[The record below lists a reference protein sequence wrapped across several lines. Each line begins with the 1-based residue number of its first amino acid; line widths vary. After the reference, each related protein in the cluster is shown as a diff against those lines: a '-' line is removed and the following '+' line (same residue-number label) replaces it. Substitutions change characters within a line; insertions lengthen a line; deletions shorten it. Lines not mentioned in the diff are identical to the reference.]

1 MNVRNIIFT
10 ILIALGLFL
19 ALSVKIM
26 TVELDKNDK
35 SANLILVLLIFITI
49 LSITGVA
56 ISYNIQPS
64 TKKITPDKG
73 NKGSRGMRGNSGEGG
88 KCGLKCN
95 DNSCY
100 RKILDHI
107 SKVYNVYCEIN
118 GLQKLRPGH
127 HIENKYIRQKVQQ
140 ICKSQILSNMTNE
153 HGNHKLNIHRMNNVA
168 GEKCNINS
176 NCGAYD
182 YIFQKWTEWILII
195 LKYKNGKRFLDTENF
210 TDNNFNAM
218 IAPEDLNTSVV
229 SNNNWVFNLGEED
242 CYENEKEGCLSFL
255 KIIESDTD
263 REIQKDIMKR
273 FRNTDFYRFYSTP
286 GVPNAFTERISSMP
300 QHDKITKLKSPFEE
314 IGEYDAWYWGTADIA
329 KPRVIYKCSA
339 KDDYLSV
346 ERKGVS
352 SENPKIKIRFSND
365 YYNIWESKEAR
376 QAKIRYTINSATSK
390 LSYVP
395 KLQKG
400 SEPITVYRPKDFYD
414 SSETDPDYQSYKPL
428 GDIFVPDNNN
438 YSKDED
444 TRMYPKYL
452 KKINTRKSSNRNKN
466 GPSIVSVL
474 VSGPDTR
481 LPTDFELIYR
491 SVTRVGYNAGK
502 QGFAIWRPIP
512 PEGYVALGD
521 VIHRS
526 PNGSKPN
533 RNIIRCVPSECV
545 EAVRNSSSSI
555 TTNTDYTFK
564 TPDSIRDFNGNTS
577 IIPNL
582 DNGELRDADTITNPN
597 CMLNTYLSDYIPNIR
612 GNENERNRGGELV
625 NSEEL
630 DKCLNNLN
638 LFRGAKSGN
647 SNDVSNLFY
656 SIKPDYLYN
665 INRFMIKDTGLTFV
679 PKEKQSKD
687 YSILKIY
694 DN

>member
-10 ILIALGLFL
+10 ILIALGIFL
-19 ALSVKIM
+19 TLSVKIM
-26 TVELDKNDK
+26 SIRLDGDDK
-35 SANLILVLLIFITI
+35 SANLILVFLVLISI
-49 LSITGVA
+49 LTFTGVA

-64 TKKITPDKG
+64 TKKIIPDKG
-73 NKGSRGMRGNSGEGG
+73 PLGTRGMRGNSGESG

-153 HGNHKLNIHRMNNVA
+153 HGNHKLNVHGMNNVA
-168 GEKCNINS
+168 GEKCDINS

-218 IAPEDLNTSVV
+218 ISPEDLNTSVV
-229 SNNNWVFNLGEED
+229 SNNKWVFSLGEED
-242 CYENEKEGCLSFL
+242 CYKNEKEGCLSLL
-255 KIIESDTD
+255 KIVESDTD
-263 REIQKDIMKR
+263 KEIQKDIMKR

-286 GVPNAFTERISSMP
+286 GVPNAFTERIASMP
-300 QHDKITKLKSPFEE
+300 EHEKITKLKSPFEE
-314 IGEYDAWYWGTADIA
+314 IGEYDAWYWGVADIA

-339 KDDYLSV
+339 KDDYKKV

-352 SENPKIKIRFSND
+352 SDVPKIKIRFSND

-376 QAKIRYTINSATSK
+376 QAKIKYTINSATSK

-400 SEPITVYRPKDFYD
+400 SETITVYRPKDFYD

-428 GDIFVPDNNN
+428 GDIFVPNSMGF
-438 YSKDED
+438 SKDEN

-452 KKINTRKSSNRNKN
+452 KKINTRKSTNRMKN

-474 VSGPDTR
+474 VSGPDTK
-481 LPTDFELIYR
+481 LPDDFELVYR
-491 SVTRVGYNAGK
+491 SVTRVGFNAGK

-512 PEGYVALGD
+512 PQGYVALGD

-526 PNGSKPN
+526 PNGDKPN
-533 RNIIRCVPSECV
+533 RNIVRCIPEECV
-545 EAVRNSSSSI
+545 EKVRNSM
-555 TTNTDYTFK
+555 NKVEYTFK
-564 TPDSIRDFNGNTS
+564 TPDTIRDFNGNTG
-577 IIPNL
+577 IIP
-582 DNGELRDADTITNPN
+582 DSGNGEIRDTDSITNPN
-597 CMLNTYLSDYIPNIR
+597 CVLNTYLSDYIPNIR
-612 GNENERNRGGELV
+612 GSENERNRDGELV
-625 NSEEL
+625 NRQEL
-630 DKCLNNLN
+630 ENSLNNLN
-638 LFRGAKSGN
+638 LFRGAKNGN
-647 SNDVSNLFY
+647 ETEVADLY
-656 SIKPDYLYN
+656 YAIKPEYLYN
-665 INRFMIKDTGLTFV
+665 INRFMIRDTSLTFI